1 MAKSCIGL
9 NGEAVR
15 GEEYFFGIKATC
27 VQMLNGLV
35 VICWCRSVEYEGAL
49 QFSTKCNLVKACIV
63 VTEGVRHFCLME
75 DACRKNVT
83 GTERNLGAIAI
94 IC

>member
-1 MAKSCIGL
+1 MAWDREDYIGMEVICFQIGL
-9 NGEAVR
+9 
-15 GEEYFFGIKATC
+15 F
-27 VQMLNGLV
+27 

-49 QFSTKCNLVKACIV
+49 QLTTKGNLLRACIV
-63 VTEGVRHFCLME
+63 VTEGVGHFCLME

-83 GTERNLGAIAI
+83 GTERNLGAVSV